1 MAAKV
6 FWLALF
12 LAASVERAQ
21 AQSDQ
26 ADPQQRDAA
35 GAPAT
40 SPAANQTANEGPLPA
55 GALARFGTTR
65 FRPYRSGQA
74 VSFLPDGATLVQ
86 TTSSGHLEYWDA
98 RSGRLLRDPQI
109 AKPYVT
115 AAHAPN
121 GKFVA
126 LRGGHIDEAQGKRIN
141 WVALVEVETAQ
152 ERMRLELDD
161 RRSQH
166 LAVSANGSTIAVDG
180 EKIHI
185 IDTAAKAV
193 VLALDFAR
201 REATALAL
209 SPDGQTLA
217 IGERNNLTVW
227 QWSAGG
233 EPRTIPIAADAK
245 NRVYVTSLEFSPDGA
260 TLAVGADRV
269 GGDAQRG
276 PALVN
281 VATGKTVREL
291 SVAGVRYWYVRG
303 LAWSQDGKL
312 LAAPLERDASPLGVG
327 AVVWKAATGEV
338 VQKLQAPHGYVSSL
352 SFSPDNKLLAG
363 ANSYNPQLCVWDLET
378 GERLGAA
385 LPGHAYPPSSIRFFP
400 DEDRLATASDDAT
413 IRLWKLSQPEEVRI
427 LEPQRDPSDQTRW
440 IRALD
445 ISPDGKLIASS
456 SLDNTVRIWNA
467 DTGRELYALPGN
479 GDSGGRRSVRFT
491 PDNERLIAWGDDMH
505 VNTWDVRTGKAVN
518 EYRAQP
524 SGVKLPAESDVGR
537 DLFGA
542 ADGLFQLD
550 GGLISPD
557 ASRLLVRG
565 GHMHIFDVATGKE
578 VARFDR
584 TVGVNIGLAISPD
597 NQYTITS
604 SWGQA
609 RRIPLQGGGA
619 HITAERDHLVHL
631 RKLADG
637 TLITETK
644 LPGGGIG
651 EAAFSPDSRRT
662 AITIADDNPRVLIL
676 SVPELKEIASIAG
689 LRGRANAL
697 EFSRSGKR
705 LAVTDAD
712 TTVLVYDLEKLSKK
726 DRDD

>member
-12 LAASVERAQ
+12 LAASLERVQ
-21 AQSDQ
+21 AQSDRRAPQ
-26 ADPQQRDAA
+26 ADDDRSSAA
-35 GAPAT
+35 ASSAAKAEAADEALPPGAI
-40 SPAANQTANEGPLPA
+40 
-55 GALARFGTTR
+55 ARLGTTR
-65 FRPYRSGQA
+65 FRPFRSATA
-74 VSFLPDGATLVQ
+74 VSFLPDSRTLVQ
-86 TTSSGHLEYWDA
+86 TTSDGHLEFWDA
-98 RSGRLLRDPQI
+98 GSGRLLRDAQI
-109 AKPYVT
+109 AKPYVHS
-115 AAHAPN
+115 AAHTRDGRLA
-121 GKFVA
+121 A
-126 LRGGHIDEAQGKRIN
+126 LHGSYIDEMQRKRIN
-141 WVALVEVETAQ
+141 LVALVETETAR
-152 ERMRLELDD
+152 ERMRLELID
-161 RRSQH
+161 RRTQH
-166 LAVSANGSTIAVDG
+166 LAVSADGSTIAIDG
-180 EKIHI
+180 EKINI

-193 VLALDFAR
+193 VLTYDFDR

-217 IGERNNLTVW
+217 IGERSDLVIW
-227 QWSAGG
+227 QWSTGG
-233 EPRTIPIAADAK
+233 EPRTIPLSK
-245 NRVYVTSLEFSPDGA
+245 NPKDRIRIISLEFSPDGDI
-260 TLAVGADRV
+260 LAVGGDRI
-269 GGDAQRG
+269 GGDLKRG
-276 PALVN
+276 VLLVHA
-281 VATGKTVREL
+281 ATGEEL
-291 SVAGVRYWYVRG
+291 RDLNVKGVRHWYPRG

-312 LAAPLERDASPLGVG
+312 LAAPLERDASSLGVG
-327 AVVWKAATGEV
+327 AVVWNTASGEV
-338 VQKLQAPHGYVSSL
+338 VQQLQAPHGYVSSL
-352 SFSPDNKLLAG
+352 AFSPDNKLLAG
-363 ANSYNPQLCVWDLET
+363 ANSYNPQLCIWDLET

-400 DEDRLATASDDAT
+400 DEDYLATASDDAT
-413 IRLWKLSQPEEVRI
+413 IRLWKLSQPNEVRI
-427 LEPQRDPSDQTRW
+427 LEPQREPSDQTRW

-479 GDSGGRRSVRFT
+479 GESGGRRSVRFT

-524 SGVKLPAESDVGR
+524 SGVKLPAAGEAVDP
-537 DLFGA
+537 FG
-542 ADGLFQLD
+542 GGEGVFQLD

-565 GHMHIFDVATGKE
+565 GQTHIFDVATGKE
-578 VARFDR
+578 VAKFER

-637 TLITETK
+637 TLVTETK
-644 LPGGGIG
+644 LAGGGIG
-651 EAAFSPDSRRT
+651 EAAFSPDSRRA
-662 AITIADDNPRVLIL
+662 AITIADDKPRVLIL
-676 SVPELKEIASIAG
+676 SVPELKEIARLAG

-712 TTVLVYDLEKLSKK
+712 TTVLVYDLEKLATYE
-726 DRDD
+726 